1 MLIILSDR
9 NLKNEEEESVMKKRK
24 WLSVLVAA
32 IMVMAMLPTVVSAD
46 ETTNSGETEGAKVA
60 AVGGTEYG
68 TLQEAVDAAD
78 GSEITLLDDI
88 VLDSYVNIAAGATV
102 KIKGEEKQ
110 ITLAPGATAA
120 FNSFN
125 VTEGLQSGTSLTV
138 ENVKFQGA
146 NKGQQVGHAVITGI
160 NAENVSVELR
170 NCTFT
175 DLYDAV
181 YCNFVS
187 NSEAAANSI
196 TIAESVF
203 SNVANY
209 YGVDDGA
216 TSGGR
221 TDKHL
226 VTLDNNEGEAGI
238 ETFAVAT
245 VNGVGYTSLPAA
257 VEEGGTVTLLKN
269 TAVDSKL
276 SLNKEGITLDLNNF
290 EITASENFVYDED
303 ASSNSHLVDVVA
315 DNVTVKNGTIK
326 TTDQNRHALNVYN
339 SEGVVL
345 ENLTLDHTNANSG
358 APLVVGASKVT
369 IGGDMEFITGN
380 NSWYA
385 MNVDSRNVS
394 GTETPAFA
402 TIDSGAVMT
411 FGGVQQGGIFIENT
425 AGVSEEEVGISFR
438 EDVEIISAID
448 GFVPV
453 AKAEGESSTVGTP
466 GNAGIEVNEDGT
478 YEMTYLVTI
487 IINYLNENDEPIGD
501 PDVWSERATAG
512 SFIWKYNENFWLN
525 ELPKEGYEV
534 LDWGGLISEDIEV
547 TVSAGDDNVTTYN
560 VVLKAT
566 ENAGTGQQTPPAGE
580 NGDGADK
587 NQGSPKTGDPFSLA
601 LLLGLMGAAGTGA
614 GVALKRRSR

>member
-425 AGVSEEEVGISFR
+425 AGVSEEEVGISFG

-487 IINYLNENDEPIGD
+487 IINYLDENDEPIGD

>member
-1 MLIILSDR
+1 
-9 NLKNEEEESVMKKRK
+9 MKKRK

-425 AGVSEEEVGISFR
+425 AGVSEEEVGISFG

-487 IINYLNENDEPIGD
+487 IINYLDENDEPIGD

>member
-1 MLIILSDR
+1 
-9 NLKNEEEESVMKKRK
+9 MKKRK

-385 MNVDSRNVS
+385 MNVDSREIGGNKTGSVADIADNTQLFFS
-394 GTETPAFA
+394 
-402 TIDSGAVMT
+402 
-411 FGGVQQGGIFIENT
+411 GVQQGGIFIENT
-425 AGVSEEEVGISFR
+425 AEVPDNEVGVNFGEGVSML
-438 EDVEIISAID
+438 AID
-448 GFVPV
+448 VIDNAGNFIPV
-453 AKAEGESSTVGTP
+453 AIRDGAAATVSNPENVTGMVFDEET
-466 GNAGIEVNEDGT
+466 GT
-478 YEMTYLVTI
+478 YEVTHQISLI
-487 IINYLNENDEPIGD
+487 IDYVTEPGGEPIARD
-501 PDVWSERATAG
+501 SMELMAPAG
-512 SFIWKYNENFWLN
+512 EFTWIYEENFSLESFPEGYNVIDWGGVA
-525 ELPKEGYEV
+525 KEMTVTVVAGESNVYLYEV
-534 LDWGGLISEDIEV
+534 LVE
-547 TVSAGDDNVTTYN
+547 
-560 VVLKAT
+560 KA

-580 NGDGADK
+580 NGAGADK